1 MHYSSP
7 RKLVLERLLK
17 DQSNVLISLPP
28 CIPACPVCKYQLALM
43 STSNLLDQ
51 TEALFR
57 AIGHTV
63 VRFQQV
69 EQWLAEELAV
79 LLRMREK
86 EDQYLVSAAMS
97 FKQKV
102 DLLVEIFP
110 RRAERHPKLP
120 KVDVADVRKALY
132 AAEEF
137 RNRVVHSFYAVEC
150 GDPSR
155 WVRMKGSLRSRAGFS
170 LNSVDANVHIFENCN
185 EALGVIREWSLKEPE
200 AIRAATTTLT
210 KHMQG
215 GAV

>member
-1 MHYSSP
+1 M
-7 RKLVLERLLK
+7 
-17 DQSNVLISLPP
+17 
-28 CIPACPVCKYQLALM
+28 
-43 STSNLLDQ
+43 TGSNLIAQ
-51 TEALFR
+51 TEALYR

-69 EQWLAEELAV
+69 EQWLAEELAL
-79 LLRMREK
+79 LLRMRER

-110 RRAERHPKLP
+110 RRTERHPKLP
-120 KVDVADVRKALY
+120 KVDVADIRKALY

-150 GDPSR
+150 GEDNSR

-170 LNSVDANVHIFENCN
+170 LNSVDANVHIFEECN
-185 EALGVIREWSLKEPE
+185 DALAIIREWSLKEPDT
-200 AIRAATTTLT
+200 IRAATATLV
-210 KHMQG
+210 KHMNG
-215 GAV
+215 GTI

>member
-1 MHYSSP
+1 MTNDN
-7 RKLVLERLLK
+7 LV
-17 DQSNVLISLPP
+17 
-28 CIPACPVCKYQLALM
+28 
-43 STSNLLDQ
+43 DQ

-69 EQWLAEELAV
+69 EQWLSEDLAI
-79 LLRMREK
+79 LLRMRQR

-102 DLLVEIFP
+102 DLLVENFP

-120 KVDVADVRKALY
+120 KVDVTEVRKALNL
-132 AAEEF
+132 AEEY
-137 RNRVVHSFYAVEC
+137 RNRVVHSFYGIEC
-150 GDPSR
+150 GEDNLR

-170 LNSVDANVHIFENCN
+170 MNSVKTNIQIFEECN
-185 EALGVIREWSLKEPE
+185 DALAVIREWSLKEPE
-200 AIRAATTTLT
+200 AIRLATATLF

-215 GAV
+215 GAL

>member
-1 MHYSSP
+1 
-7 RKLVLERLLK
+7 
-17 DQSNVLISLPP
+17 
-28 CIPACPVCKYQLALM
+28 M
-43 STSNLLDQ
+43 STTNLSDQ
-51 TEALFR
+51 TEALYR

-110 RRAERHPKLP
+110 RREARHPNLP

-170 LNSVDANVHIFENCN
+170 LNSVDANVHIFEECN
-185 EALGVIREWSLKEPE
+185 KALGVIREWSLKEPE
-200 AIRAATTTLT
+200 AVRAATATLS

-215 GAV
+215 GAI